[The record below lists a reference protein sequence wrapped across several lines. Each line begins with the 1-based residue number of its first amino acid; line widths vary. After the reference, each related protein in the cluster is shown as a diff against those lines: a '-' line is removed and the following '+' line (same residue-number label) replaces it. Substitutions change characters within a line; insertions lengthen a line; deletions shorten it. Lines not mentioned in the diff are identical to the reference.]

1 MKLVSIEPTPNPNDM
16 KINLDESL
24 DSGVKY
30 TVTQQ
35 DKGNYPD
42 YVERILSVPGVIGIF
57 QVNDFMSIKRQPNAE
72 WEKILI
78 AVRRVLEGDELTKTR
93 ASEEQQ
99 ESIDNFGEVR
109 VFLQMFRRI
118 PMLVKVSDKNDE
130 KRLAI
135 PPKFQDAVTK
145 TSKASKNMLIERQW
159 KALDIRYGTLEQV
172 GEAVVEEIDAAYD
185 DKRLALLVD
194 GAFQYEPDKSEKKR
208 LNDNEL
214 NEHLAS
220 DDWRNRFTAL
230 QQMDADPEHF
240 DLFVKMTKDKKMNIR
255 RLAVIYLGLIK
266 DARVLEPL
274 CEGLKDESVAVRRTA
289 GDALTDLGDVRAI
302 NPILETLNDNNKL
315 VRWRAAR
322 FLFEHGDASSFDA
335 LHKAKDDPEFEVRM
349 QIRQAIERIESG
361 GEALGNVWQ
370 QMTRKSGEED

>member
-57 QVNDFMSIKRQPNAE
+57 QVNDFMSIKRQPSAE